1 MSYLFNARWAVL
13 ETLDSL
19 ILFASTSSDSDSENH
34 DSNKKKTAGCA
45 ILHPLEMNKVK
56 KR

>member
-1 MSYLFNARWAVL
+1 MECKDKISFNGGWAVL

-34 DSNKKKTAGCA
+34 DSNKKKYGTHSRW
-45 ILHPLEMNKVK
+45 IRL
-56 KR
+56 R